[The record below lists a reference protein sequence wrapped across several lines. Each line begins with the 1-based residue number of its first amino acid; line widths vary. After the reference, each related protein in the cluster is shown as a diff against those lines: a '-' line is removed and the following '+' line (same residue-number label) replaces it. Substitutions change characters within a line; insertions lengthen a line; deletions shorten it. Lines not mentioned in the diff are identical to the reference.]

1 MKMKNNTLRYS
12 LLTAVAWPL
21 LALAQDSLSAIPP
34 RVMTLKEC
42 ITAARTGNTRAKD
55 AQNDILMAKEQQKYA
70 RSKYYPMLGASAYHF
85 ESSEELFKIK
95 LLDDETEQEIAEL
108 FNESGLEFDSSFG
121 LVKRGSSVGVTM
133 IEPLYT
139 GGRLTNYNRL
149 ADLQVDARKML
160 QDVADDEIVMSTE
173 FLYYKV
179 LELHELDKTLDAME
193 KELANI
199 HQDAV
204 NIYKNGI
211 VNKNDVLSVE
221 LIQDQLSALRIK
233 TANSCR
239 LLRRALAKY
248 IGMADE
254 DIDVDTT
261 LTSDIVDPRQLW
273 TDTHQALENRTE
285 TRLLDIWV
293 EKSVLERKIAKANM
307 LPVLGIG
314 GTVNYSKFFDK
325 GQSKAIGFV
334 GMQMPLSAFWSERHE
349 YERKKLEEKKA
360 QDFRQDKRELISLQI
375 QDAYDNLESTYK
387 QVQIAEKSISRAEEN
402 LRINREYYKGGLTT
416 MTVLLDAQRQQQ
428 QALTQHNSAV
438 SEYLQAKTRYL
449 ILTGRRDNQ
458 R

>member
-1 MKMKNNTLRYS
+1 MQMMKNNI
-12 LLTAVAWPL
+12 LLLL
-21 LALAQDSLSAIPP
+21 LAALPLWASAQSEMATAP
-34 RVMTLKEC
+34 RVMTLSEC
-42 ITAARTGNTRAKD
+42 ISAARTGNVRAKD

-70 RSKYYPMLGASAYHF
+70 RSKYFPMLSASAFHF
-85 ESSEELFKIK
+85 ESSEDLIK
-95 LLDDETEQEIAEL
+95 LQLLDDELEQDLKEIFEEA
-108 FNESGLEFDSSFG
+108 GLGFDSTFG
-121 LVKRGSSVGVTM
+121 LIKRGSSVGVTM

-149 ADLQVDARKML
+149 ADLQVEARKML
-160 QDVADDEIVMSTE
+160 SDMADDEIVMTTE

-193 KELANI
+193 KELDNI

-204 NIYKNGI
+204 NIYESGI

-221 LIQDQLSALRIK
+221 LIQDQLSALRVK
-233 TANSCR
+233 TANGRR

-248 IGMADE
+248 IGMAND

-261 LTSDIVDPRQLW
+261 LMAEIIEPRQLW

-285 TRLLDIWV
+285 TSLLDIWV

-307 LPVLGIG
+307 LPILGIG
-314 GTVNYSKFFDK
+314 GTLNYSKFLDN
-325 GQSKAIGFV
+325 GQSKAVGFV

-349 YERKKLEEKKA
+349 YKRKQLEEKKA
-360 QDFRQDKRELISLQI
+360 QDFRQDKRELITLQI

-387 QVQIAEKSISRAEEN
+387 QVQIAKKSIQRAEEN
-402 LRINREYYKGGLTT
+402 LRINLEHYKGGLTT

-428 QALTQHNSAV
+428 QALTQHTSAL

-449 ILTGRRDNQ
+449 ILTGRREHQ